1 MGKVGEYMEVNKKE
15 VGQRIR
21 SIRKTN
27 GMTMEDFGRS
37 FKPAATRSN
46 VSKWENG
53 SSLPSNERL
62 PIIAELGHI
71 TVDELHHGIPIWERF
86 DEEYNKDGK
95 LADDVKRYEV
105 FSKFF
110 NEDVGKYLTFM
121 IEQLDSG
128 NPNLLFEGEELD
140 EENQKLLRD
149 SLQTNYNIIKKL
161 NS

>member
-1 MGKVGEYMEVNKKE
+1 M
-15 VGQRIR
+15 
-21 SIRKTN
+21 
-27 GMTMEDFGRS
+27 
-37 FKPAATRSN
+37 
-46 VSKWENG
+46 
-53 SSLPSNERL
+53 
-62 PIIAELGHI
+62 
-71 TVDELHHGIPIWERF
+71 
-86 DEEYNKDGK
+86 
-95 LADDVKRYEV
+95 KRYEV

-140 EENQKLLRD
+140 EENQKLLKE

>member
-1 MGKVGEYMEVNKKE
+1 MSSGLSN
-15 VGQRIR
+15 RIR
-21 SIRKTN
+21 KIRESRN
-27 GMTMEDFGRS
+27 ETMEEFGLNN
-37 FKPAATRSN
+37 FNPPASKGVVSN
-46 VSKWENG
+46 WENG
-53 SSLPSNERL
+53 YNKPNKQRL
-62 PIIAELGHI
+62 DIIASLGGI
-71 TVDELHHGIPIWERF
+71 TTDELLHGT
-86 DEEYNKDGK
+86 

-128 NPNLLFEGEELD
+128 NPNLLFESEELD
-140 EENQKLLRD
+140 EENQKLLKE

>member
-1 MGKVGEYMEVNKKE
+1 MTLRTNLKKYRKKKNFNQKDLSERSGVSFSMVSKLETGEQSNPSLDVLNKLAKSLDVEVN
-15 VGQRIR
+15 QLL
-21 SIRKTN
+21 
-27 GMTMEDFGRS
+27 
-37 FKPAATRSN
+37 
-46 VSKWENG
+46 EN
-53 SSLPSNERL
+53 E
-62 PIIAELGHI
+62 
-71 TVDELHHGIPIWERF
+71 
-86 DEEYNKDGK
+86 

-140 EENQKLLRD
+140 EENQKLLKE